1 MAKSL
6 RRALFVAVSL
16 FLPGVV
22 FSTELPGK
30 WVLSIENVDHVVLA
44 TLKVEFTEKPSRSC
58 MSGEWKVVKVVSA
71 KTTDKQFFPA
81 SDPLS
86 YRIENNQLTI
96 GRNQVCDDY
105 LWLQGSLEG
114 PSASG
119 DYFSL
124 GLGES
129 APLGHFKLL
138 QAK

>member
-1 MAKSL
+1 MTKSL

-30 WVLSIENVDHVVLA
+30 WTLSVENTDHVVLA
-44 TLKVEFTEKPSRSC
+44 TLRVKFTEKPARSC

-71 KTTDKQFFPA
+71 KTAGKEFFPA

-96 GRNQVCDDY
+96 GRNQICDSY
-105 LWLQGSLEG
+105 LWLQGPLEG
-114 PSASG
+114 PSVSG
-119 DYFSL
+119 EYFSL

-129 APLGHFKLL
+129 APLGHFRLSHD
-138 QAK
+138 

>member
-6 RRALFVAVSL
+6 RKALFVAASL
-16 FLPGVV
+16 LLPRVV

-30 WVLSIENVDHVVLA
+30 WTLSVENPDHVVLA
-44 TLKVEFTEKPSRSC
+44 NLRVEFTEKPAKSC
-58 MSGEWKVVKVVSA
+58 MSGDWKVVRVVSA

-105 LWLQGSLEG
+105 LWLQGPIEG
-114 PSASG
+114 PSVSG
-119 DYFSL
+119 EYFSL
-124 GLGES
+124 GLGGT
-129 APLGHFKLL
+129 APLGRFHLSHD
-138 QAK
+138 